1 MTAKRKPRTAVEHIA
16 ALEHWAAGMP
26 LNTATNELRAAAI
39 FIADLNER
47 KPAIPPTLRRL
58 NAEMRF
64 LERMVVEVRL
74 PLVYGSRHL
83 FTASPTSVEGRGD
96 EPSDLRKQIAAY
108 LAAQKRKR

>member
-1 MTAKRKPRTAVEHIA
+1 MTAKRKARKQVVTECCDVPV
-16 ALEHWAAGMP
+16 
-26 LNTATNELRAAAI
+26 
-39 FIADLNER
+39 FNER
-47 KPAIPPTLRRL
+47 YCPKCGYEARIKPAIPPTLRRL